1 MNRLKLFSTAVLL
14 WVWLCTPAQ
23 AAPRAITAM
32 AGGATTY
39 SFFMVDA
46 KRISGGRTVAQLQTE
61 LQQQLDANSTG
72 LTACWVTGD
81 LNVTNINCGNGAM
94 RFGNTEL
101 YTYNLETNI
110 AGVAFVLDRAIREA
124 QGANF
129 ISPNLTVPGD
139 TTGRTVRIH
148 FNRRVAQFGML
159 VDAGAAT
166 APSVNAIQF
175 IVNRQTIPLQTLVP
189 GTATFVGVGDP
200 QGFTDVTIISQGTPR
215 AWIADQFSYVPLASL

>member
-1 MNRLKLFSTAVLL
+1 MRILKLFSLAVL
-14 WVWLCTPAQ
+14 WFWLGSPAQ
-23 AAPRAITAM
+23 AAPRAISVM

-46 KRISGGRTVAQLQTE
+46 KRLNGRTVAQLQNE
-61 LQQQLDANSTG
+61 LQQQLDSNSTG

-81 LNVTNINCGNGAM
+81 LNATNINCGNGAM

-129 ISPNLTVPGD
+129 ISPNVTVPGD
-139 TTGRTVRIH
+139 TTGRVVRIH

-175 IVNRQTIPLQTLVP
+175 IVNQQTIPIQPLVP
-189 GTATFVGVGDP
+189 GTANFVGVEDP
-200 QGFTDVTIISQGTPR
+200 QGFSDVTIIASGTPR